1 MRFFW
6 RGRFWMNFWRTKVSF
21 SISLNLWTSLQIWA
35 SGSRHC
41 GPRPFQR
48 HTSAATSSSSQWGSW
63 REAGGWKRRRR
74 RWQLEGGGPSPRQKP
89 PVSAKSDHMT
99 TLAVQQT
106 KNKTRHFEA
115 FWQNQSTHRRV
126 WGDPGTPSVKLLIK
140 DPTLD
145 LCLLLP
151 HLMRESLQRNT

>member
-1 MRFFW
+1 MHDCLIICIIISI
-6 RGRFWMNFWRTKVSF
+6 NTF
-21 SISLNLWTSLQIWA
+21 SIDFKLVCVSDIFKIIS
-35 SGSRHC
+35 
-41 GPRPFQR
+41 
-48 HTSAATSSSSQWGSW
+48 
-63 REAGGWKRRRR
+63 
-74 RWQLEGGGPSPRQKP
+74 
-89 PVSAKSDHMT
+89 SAKSDHIT

-106 KNKTRHFEA
+106 ENKTRHFEA

-151 HLMRESLQRNT
+151 HLMRESLQRNTLVREGSVIYMHLKKYCNLPRNSKVVFSRLVMSVRSLTLRSIKDNLTQFSKKIK